1 MDTKVGKYQG
11 SWSGDKERRVR
22 KSGRLGVDHIGTNRP
37 FIIRT
42 LN

>member
-22 KSGRLGVDHIGTNRP
+22 KSEEDWVWIILGQIGHS
-37 FIIRT
+37 
-42 LN
+42 L